1 MEKLEHESL
10 FEWKLRCCKAKFNK
24 ETALDWQEIADLLNL
39 NVTGDHLRKTAYGLL
54 EYDNYIQQ
62 NLGLKKR
69 ILSLSD
75 LHIPFETQYTILEH
89 YKNIDVL
96 VLNGDICD
104 MQAISKFSK
113 AYRIS
118 PMEEIIKAR
127 QYLID
132 LISYLQPRT
141 V

>member
-1 MEKLEHESL
+1 M
-10 FEWKLRCCKAKFNK
+10 
-24 ETALDWQEIADLLNL
+24 
-39 NVTGDHLRKTAYGLL
+39 RKTAYGLL